1 MGLCCGLHPAECF
14 AHCFLWLIMSYL
26 SSFTSGLPVR
36 ITCVNFLC
44 LIALVGAS
52 STASNK
58 MQFSLFPI
66 WGKGG
71 GESFTVKLLV
81 VRFYWFLF
89 DKLKKMG
96 GRSFFCFICW
106 LLELWKFVDCVMHFH
121 DDLDN
126 SIVLSLSI
134 LYVSLVD
141 FRVVSLWDKPCLVT
155 VHNCF

>member
-1 MGLCCGLHPAECF
+1 MFSPILWSDQFTKCVHMQWGCVVDCILQSVLHTVF
-14 AHCFLWLIMSYL
+14 SLIMLYL

-36 ITCVNFLC
+36 ITCVSFLC

-71 GESFTVKLLV
+71 GKSFTVKLLG

-89 DKLKKMG
+89 DKLKKWVEEV
-96 GRSFFCFICW
+96 S
-106 LLELWKFVDCVMHFH
+106 
-121 DDLDN
+121 
-126 SIVLSLSI
+126 SVLFAD
-134 LYVSLVD
+134 Y
-141 FRVVSLWDKPCLVT
+141 
-155 VHNCF
+155 